1 MTIKYLKKATKT
13 ASTDDTKTKEI
24 VQNLL
29 KELEKSKEEGCKEL
43 TKKFDKYDGEI
54 IVSKEKIEEIK
65 KKLDQKTKDDIR
77 FSYDRVKKFAEA
89 QLKNYGQDFEV
100 ELSNGLYAGQKL
112 VPVNTAGCYIPGG
125 RYAHIASAVMSVT
138 TAKVAGVKNI
148 IACSPPKENIG
159 AHPSIIYT
167 ADLCGADV
175 ILNLGGVPAIA
186 AMTYGLFGNA
196 PADILVGP
204 GNQFVAEAK
213 RILFGKVGIDLFA
226 GPTEIGIIADETA
239 DPEIV
244 AVDLVGQAEHGY
256 NSPAWLYTTSQK
268 LADTVMKRV
277 PELIDELPEVPRLS
291 AEAAWR
297 DYGEVILCDTNE
309 EMVKVSDDYAPEH
322 LELQT
327 KNLKWFAMPAVAGMA
342 LDLGGI
348 QYTAAPSNGFYMGTE
363 IGSLNLSDKRR
374 YNILPMVAKM
384 MELDVSEERTLWR
397 DKALVE
403 VNIAV
408 LYSFKKQGVRMLD
421 HHALSEFF
429 MRFNEEEEKMVVDQP
444 TEHRQESIVH
454 TVSDTVMESCAP
466 LMQLM
471 VTLVVR
477 IWPLEYWSPPVMSL
491 CCRGQWMMWRVHREE
506 SGGKKRG
513 EKRKTNASSV
523 FRFPTCLFQE
533 MRKIDTRCPQIA
545 TLCGLNDHKA
555 SLTSRLVLCCCCS
568 TQTLQTPQ
576 RLLLPFPA
584 TCSFWIAPPR
594 LSHALV
600 LWRNFVFQ
608 RTISAT

>member
-24 VQNLL
+24 VQKLL
-29 KELEKSKEEGCKEL
+29 NELEKSKEEGCKEL

-204 GNQFVAEAK
+204 GNQYVAEAK

-268 LADTVMKRV
+268 LADAVIKRV
-277 PELIDELPEVPRLS
+277 PELIEELPEVPRLS

-309 EMVKVSDDYAPEH
+309 EIVKVSDDYAPEH

-327 KNLKWFAMPAVAGMA
+327 KNLKWFHEK
-342 LDLGGI
+342 LKN
-348 QYTAAPSNGFYMGTE
+348 Y
-363 IGSLNLSDKRR
+363 GSLFIGEETTVAYGDKCSGT
-374 YNILPMVAKM
+374 NHILPTKGAGKYTGGLFVGKFIK
-384 MELDVSEERTLWR
+384 TL
-397 DKALVE
+397 
-403 VNIAV
+403 
-408 LYSFKKQGVRMLD
+408 S
-421 HHALSEFF
+421 
-429 MRFNEEEEKMVVDQP
+429 
-444 TEHRQESIVH
+444 
-454 TVSDTVMESCAP
+454 
-466 LMQLM
+466 
-471 VTLVVR
+471 
-477 IWPLEYWSPPVMSL
+477 
-491 CCRGQWMMWRVHREE
+491 
-506 SGGKKRG
+506 
-513 EKRKTNASSV
+513 
-523 FRFPTCLFQE
+523 
-533 MRKIDTRCPQIA
+533 
-545 TLCGLNDHKA
+545 
-555 SLTSRLVLCCCCS
+555 
-568 TQTLQTPQ
+568 
-576 RLLLPFPA
+576 
-584 TCSFWIAPPR
+584 
-594 LSHALV
+594 
-600 LWRNFVFQ
+600 FQ
-608 RTISAT
+608 RMTKESTKEVGAAAARISRYEGMEAHARTGDVRLRKYGYSN